1 MKFGNGLS
9 WWMAMALSIT
19 GGVAQAQPSPDDSE
33 LLRRA
38 ASLQP
43 GDVVPGSFVV
53 TFVPSTAQRRSPVV
67 SIEERERALG
77 RRPTP
82 PNFGEHSTGQ
92 DRAELAKTL
101 GLKNGKVHRI
111 FDAINAVHVLA
122 DADEAE
128 TLRNDPRVL
137 VVEPDR
143 MLAPEATAQVNPGWG
158 LDRLDQTHT
167 ALNNQYVYTYNG
179 TGQTIYVLDTGLNL
193 ANTRVAAEF
202 GGRATLVW
210 DYSGGSGYDC
220 YGHGTW
226 VASAAAG
233 ATYGTAKGAK
243 VKVVRISGDCVGGGS
258 TSSLIVAALNNVA
271 SVAARGDIINLS
283 FGAKNEDKSCTPIY
297 DTAQENAVKAAYN
310 KGIVVVTSAGNDG
323 CDVKNFPVKRLA
335 EAFVVGATNKTR
347 FAYNQDARR
356 ESSRYGSNIAGFA
369 PGQLVATL
377 NHDGTPLTV
386 SGTSFSA
393 PYVAGLLAS
402 VCQAIAP
409 HCQTAANGVVYQ
421 GFKSA
426 HGITGTV
433 VEPNGTALP
442 AGTPSRFF
450 VRNGW

>member
-1 MKFGNGLS
+1 ML
-9 WWMAMALSIT
+9 
-19 GGVAQAQPSPDDSE
+19 
-33 LLRRA
+33 RA

-43 GDVVPGSFVV
+43 GEVVPGSFVV
-53 TFVPSTAQRRSPVV
+53 TFVPSTTQRRSPVV
-67 SIEERERALG
+67 SIDEQERALG

-92 DRAELAKTL
+92 DKAELAKTL
-101 GLKNGKVHRI
+101 GRQRGKVHRI

-128 TLRNDPRVL
+128 ALRKDPRVL
-137 VVEPDR
+137 AVEPDR
-143 MLAPEATAQVNPGWG
+143 VLSPEATAQVNPGWG
-158 LDRLDQTHT
+158 LDRLDQPST

-193 ANTRVAAEF
+193 GNSRVATEF
-202 GGRATLVW
+202 GGRATLFW
-210 DYSGGSGYDC
+210 DYSGGAGYDC
-220 YGHGTW
+220 QGHGTK

-243 VKVVRISGDCVGGGS
+243 VKVIRISGDCIEGGS
-258 TSSLIVAALNNVA
+258 TSSVIVAALNNVT

-283 FGAKNEDKSCTPIY
+283 FGARNKDKSCIPIY
-297 DTAQENAVKAAYN
+297 DTAQENAVRAAYN
-310 KGIVVVTSAGNDG
+310 KGIIVVTSAGNDG
-323 CDVKNFPVKRLA
+323 CDVKNFAVKRQP
-335 EAFVVGATNKTR
+335 EAFVVGGTSTAR
-347 FAYNQDARR
+347 FAYNQDARYT
-356 ESSRYGSNIAGFA
+356 SSRYGSNIAGFA
-369 PGQLVATL
+369 PGQSINTL
-377 NHDGTPLTV
+377 DHNGGAVSV
-386 SGTSFSA
+386 SGTSYSA

-426 HGITGTV
+426 HGITGSV

-442 AGTPSRFF
+442 VGTPSRFF
-450 VRNGW
+450 LRNGW

>member
-1 MKFGNGLS
+1 M
-9 WWMAMALSIT
+9 
-19 GGVAQAQPSPDDSE
+19 
-33 LLRRA
+33 RRA

-53 TFVPSTAQRRSPVV
+53 TFVPSTTQRRSPVV
-67 SIEERERALG
+67 SVDEQQRALG

-82 PNFGEHSTGQ
+82 PNFGEHSTGH
-92 DRAELAKTL
+92 DKAELAKTL
-101 GLKNGKVHRI
+101 GLKKGKVHRI

-128 TLRNDPRVL
+128 ALRKDPRVL
-137 VVEPDR
+137 SVESDR
-143 MLAPEATAQVNPGWG
+143 VIAPEATVQVNPGWA
-158 LDRLDQTHT
+158 LDRLDQTST

-193 ANTRVAAEF
+193 ANSRVAAEF
-202 GGRATLVW
+202 GGRASIVW
-210 DYSGGSGYDC
+210 DYYNGAGWDSGDLGGYDC
-220 YGHGTW
+220 FGHGTM

-243 VKVVRISGDCVGGGS
+243 VKVIRISGDCTNGTS
-258 TSSLIVAALNNVA
+258 TSAIIAAALNNVS

-283 FGAKNEDKSCTPIY
+283 FGARNQDKSCTPIY
-297 DTAQENAVKAAYN
+297 DTAQENAVRAAYN
-310 KGIVVVTSAGNDG
+310 KGIAVVTAAGNDG
-323 CDVKNFPVKRLA
+323 CDVKDFAVKRQP
-335 EAFVVGATNKTR
+335 EAFVVGATSTAR
-347 FAYNQDARR
+347 FAYNQDARATF
-356 ESSRYGSNIAGFA
+356 SRYGSNIAGFA
-369 PGQLVATL
+369 PGQSINTL
-377 NHDGTPLTV
+377 DHNGAAV
-386 SGTSFSA
+386 SISGTSFST

-426 HGITGTV
+426 HSITGSV
-433 VEPNGTALP
+433 VEPNGTTLP